1 MDDARR
7 VCVVFG
13 FVFAVAVYG
22 FLPRAC
28 LGRQNPVIG
37 VSTEN
42 DGLVVKDLF
51 FFILGYVCFSMGV
64 FKKFLFD
71 GVCVCSCWFGCLG
84 GALGRK

>member
-22 FLPRAC
+22 LLPRAC
-28 LGRQNPVIG
+28 LGRQKPVIG

-42 DGLVVKDLF
+42 DGHVVKDLI
-51 FFILGYVCFSMGV
+51 FFILGYVCFSMGLFENSFLMGFV
-64 FKKFLFD
+64 FVVVGL
-71 GVCVCSCWFGCLG
+71 VV
-84 GALGRK
+84 